1 MTDRDILATYRLQ
14 EADETLAD
22 AEKMLTAQV
31 SPRSILNRAY
41 YVTIYAVLGLFNHFS
56 TPHQTSRHATVLSIF
71 DREFVRTGRID
82 AQHSRTIH
90 RLFDARQTADYKD
103 LATPTQDDAVKAVVQ
118 AREFLAAIQRCCDT
132 SPSCE

>member
-14 EADETLAD
+14 EAEETLAD

-41 YVTIYAVLGLFNHFS
+41 YVTFYAVLGLFNQFA
-56 TPHQTSRHATVLSIF
+56 TPHQTSRHATVISIF
-71 DREFVRTGRID
+71 DREFVRTGKID
-82 AQHSRTIH
+82 AQYSRTIH
-90 RLFDARQTADYKD
+90 WLLDARQTADYKD
-103 LATPTQDDAVKAVVQ
+103 LVTPTQDDADKAVGQ

-132 SPSCE
+132 HPE